1 MSKLPQHIEKRFD
14 ERFSPEWWTSFGT
27 TPDIDKHGIKGI
39 KSFIATIL
47 EEATKEAWIEGF
59 MTSAEGYNGEYLGS
73 YLTKGR
79 TIRETVIKDI
89 YDSEHNLIKEDEKN
103 NL

>member
-1 MSKLPQHIEKRFD
+1 MTNEQLKRIYFKWHYDHQDAVPADIADWWLTKL
-14 ERFSPEWWTSFGT
+14 T
-27 TPDIDKHGIKGI
+27 
-39 KSFIATIL
+39 
-47 EEATKEAWIEGF
+47 EAKKEAWIDGF

-89 YDSEHNLIKEDEKN
+89 YDSEHNLIKEDEV
-103 NL
+103 